1 MKEDIRKFL
10 TAAERLAIETR
21 VKSAESG
28 ASGEIVVMAVPASNH
43 YHAANLAGSGTCAL
57 ILAIVVML
65 LLRSENM
72 WLFLPIFAFLFVG
85 AYELFKRILWL
96 NRPFVDR
103 REMAEAVEEASV
115 RAFFHSKVHET
126 RHRAG
131 ILIYISLFERSV
143 RVLADTGIDSKAGPQ
158 AWQEIVALVTK
169 GIERGAQGEAII
181 EAVDRC
187 AELLLRHFPG
197 REKGVNE
204 LGDAV
209 ILGSPED

>member
-1 MKEDIRKFL
+1 MKDDVRKFL

-28 ASGEIVVMAVPASNH
+28 SSGEIVVMAVSASNH
-43 YHAANLAGSGTCAL
+43 YHAAILAASGTLAL
-57 ILAIVVML
+57 ILAIGVML
-65 LLRSENM
+65 LLGSENL
-72 WLFLPIFAFLFVG
+72 WLFLPIFALLFVV
-85 AYELFKRILWL
+85 AHELFKRVRRLI
-96 NRPFVDR
+96 RPFVDR
-103 REMAEAVEEASV
+103 REMSEAVEEASI
-115 RAFFHSKVHET
+115 RAFYHGKVHET

-143 RVLADTGIDSKAGPQ
+143 RVLADTGIDSKAGPE

-169 GIERGAQGEAII
+169 GIERGTQGEAII

-187 AELLLRHFPG
+187 SGLLSRHFPG
-197 REKGVNE
+197 RDERLNE

-209 ILGSPED
+209 ILGSPEY

>member
-1 MKEDIRKFL
+1 MQHDVRKFL
-10 TAAERLAIETR
+10 TASERLAIESR
-21 VKSAESG
+21 VKAAESG
-28 ASGEIVVMAVPASNH
+28 SSGEIVVMAVPASNH
-43 YHAANLAGSGTCAL
+43 YHAPVLAGSGTFAL
-57 ILAIVVML
+57 ILAIAVML

-72 WLFLPIFAFLFVG
+72 WLLIPIFALLFVV
-85 AYELFKRILWL
+85 AHELFKRIRWFI
-96 NRPFVDR
+96 RPFVDR
-103 REMAEAVEEASV
+103 RDMAEAVKEASV
-115 RAFFHSKVHET
+115 RAFYLSKVHET

-158 AWQEIVALVTK
+158 AWQEIVAMVTK
-169 GIERGAQGEAII
+169 GIERGTQGEAII

-187 AELLLRHFPG
+187 AELLISHFPG
-197 REKGVNE
+197 GERGVNE